1 MQCECSE
8 RPSSPDDA
16 SVESRRNHLF
26 HKSANGITITYGV
39 TDMDTQGD
47 RIRELRER
55 AGLTQ
60 EELGRRV
67 GTTKQTIFK
76 YETGK
81 IGNIPYS
88 RLLDIATALGA
99 EPWDI
104 LGWKQPLQEEE
115 DVPGFISVPFISQK
129 ISAGYG
135 EDFLS
140 DDSITLKRIQIPESM
155 ARGVS
160 DKSMLVSAEV
170 KGDSMIDAN
179 IYPGD
184 YVFFAKGMIKGEGI
198 YVIAF
203 AGDIMVKRLSFD
215 AGANRLTIISENH
228 NYPTRTVDAD
238 SDGVRI
244 LGKVIG
250 WIHNEMF

>member
-1 MQCECSE
+1 M
-8 RPSSPDDA
+8 
-16 SVESRRNHLF
+16 N
-26 HKSANGITITYGV
+26 
-39 TDMDTQGD
+39 TQGD

-55 AGLTQ
+55 RGLTQ
-60 EELGRRV
+60 EELGNAI

-81 IGNIPYS
+81 IENIPYS
-88 RLLDIATALGA
+88 RLLEIAKALGA

-104 LGWKQPLQEEE
+104 LGWKQPLRDDDEEI
-115 DVPGFISVPFISQK
+115 PGFISVPFISQK

-135 EDFLS
+135 EDFLA

-160 DKSMLVSAEV
+160 DKSTLVSAEV

-184 YVFFAKGMIKGEGI
+184 YVFFSKGMIKGEGI

-215 AGANRLTIISENH
+215 APANRLTIISENR
-228 NYPTRTVDAD
+228 NYPVRTVDAD
-238 SDGVRI
+238 TDGVRI

>member
-1 MQCECSE
+1 M
-8 RPSSPDDA
+8 
-16 SVESRRNHLF
+16 
-26 HKSANGITITYGV
+26 KSTGSKIK
-39 TDMDTQGD
+39 
-47 RIRELRER
+47 ELREKK
-55 AGLTQ
+55 GLTQ
-60 EELGRRV
+60 AELGKLD

-81 IGNIPYS
+81 IENIPYS
-88 RLLDIATALGA
+88 RIKEIADIF
-99 EPWDI
+99 EVDPNDI
-104 LGWKQPLQEEE
+104 LGWNDYE
-115 DVPGFISVPFISQK
+115 DNSYTEKFISVPFISQK

-135 EDFLS
+135 EDYLA
-140 DDSITLKRIQIPESM
+140 DDSITLRRIQIPESM
-155 ARGVS
+155 TKGVS
-160 DKSMLVSAEV
+160 DKSTLVSAEV

-184 YVFFAKGMIKGEGI
+184 FVFFSKGMIKGEGI

-215 AGANRLTIISENH
+215 GPRNKLTIISENK
-228 NYPTRTVDAD
+228 NYPVRTVDAD
-238 SDGVRI
+238 TDGVRI

>member
-1 MQCECSE
+1 M
-8 RPSSPDDA
+8 
-16 SVESRRNHLF
+16 
-26 HKSANGITITYGV
+26 K
-39 TDMDTQGD
+39 TQGE
-47 RIRELRER
+47 RIKELRESR
-55 AGLTQ
+55 KMTQ
-60 EELGRRV
+60 EALGKAV

-81 IGNIPYS
+81 IENIPYS
-88 RLLDIATALGA
+88 RLLAIADALGA
-99 EPWDI
+99 DPLEI
-104 LGWKQPLQEEE
+104 IGWKAADEGDAGERM
-115 DVPGFISVPFISQK
+115 ISVPFISQK

-160 DKSMLVSAEV
+160 DKSTLVSAEV

-184 YVFFAKGMIKGEGI
+184 YVFFSKGMIKGEGI

-215 AGANRLTIISENH
+215 MPANRLTIISESCSWRQSSN
-228 NYPTRTVDAD
+228 
-238 SDGVRI
+238 SSRI
-244 LGKVIG
+244 WSWK
-250 WIHNEMF
+250 

>member
-1 MQCECSE
+1 MS
-8 RPSSPDDA
+8 
-16 SVESRRNHLF
+16 
-26 HKSANGITITYGV
+26 TI
-39 TDMDTQGD
+39 GD
-47 RIRELRER
+47 RIRKLRESK
-55 AGLTQ
+55 GLTQ
-60 EELGRRV
+60 DELGRKI

-81 IGNIPYS
+81 IENIPYP
-88 RLLDIATALGA
+88 RIEELAAVLDAD
-99 EPWDI
+99 PSDI
-104 LGWKQPLQEEE
+104 LGWSEQEK
-115 DVPGFISVPFISQK
+115 DVPGYISVPLISQK

-135 EDFLS
+135 EDYLP

-155 ARGVS
+155 ARGVT
-160 DKSMLVSAEV
+160 DKATIVSAEV

-184 YVFFAKGMIKGEGI
+184 YVFFSKGTIKGEGI

-215 AGANRLTIISENH
+215 APEKKLTIISENR
-228 NYPTRTVDAD
+228 NYPTRTVDAE

-250 WIHNEMF
+250 WIHNEMY

>member
-1 MQCECSE
+1 M
-8 RPSSPDDA
+8 
-16 SVESRRNHLF
+16 
-26 HKSANGITITYGV
+26 SA
-39 TDMDTQGD
+39 QGD

-55 AGLTQ
+55 KKMTQ
-60 EELGRRV
+60 EELGKAI

-76 YETGK
+76 YERGM
-81 IGNIPYS
+81 IENISYS
-88 RLLDIATALGA
+88 KLEEIAKALDA
-99 EPWDI
+99 EPWEI
-104 LGWKQPLQEEE
+104 LGWNQPLQEDEE
-115 DVPGFISVPFISQK
+115 SIPGFISVPFISQK

-160 DKSMLVSAEV
+160 DKSTLVSAEV

-203 AGDIMVKRLSFD
+203 AGDIMVKRLAFD
-215 AGANRLTIISENH
+215 GGENRLTIISENK
-228 NYPTRTVDAD
+228 NYPVRTVDAD